1 LYTQCSHCDTVFQ
14 LTADTLR
21 AAGGQVRCGRC
32 GEVFNALARL
42 AEDASAFPAPG
53 ESAPGE
59 SALEMEARADEILHS
74 PMPTRPAPP
83 EPAADSEDFEA
94 TDGEFARLQ
103 LIEKFK
109 PPAHEIPAPLRRA
122 VTPGAAPPP
131 GTHPAP
137 GAPPALGAAP
147 APGAATAPS
156 APAISAAPP
165 RAPAPKSKPT
175 PLTGAAAAGKSA
187 TPDVVRPRTPATG
200 TPIDP
205 ESADDGA
212 LEFTLPPGE
221 LDRIFV
227 DPSAAR
233 AHPAPGLGADT
244 DASALNARAADETME
259 PAAERMVGLDVA
271 EHVRRE
277 VLAGL
282 RQRQLDE
289 RSEPAPPAARLA
301 WGAAGSVLALV
312 LLGQMLHENRTWLA
326 AHGPLRGPLQGLYA
340 ALGAK
345 VQAPVNLSAY
355 QLRQWGVTGDPSAAG
370 TLRLR
375 ASILNTSA
383 QLQPYPLLRVTLA
396 NRFGTRI
403 GTRDFEPAEYLGH
416 ASVRLM
422 TPGERADATL
432 DIQDPGKDAEG
443 FEIDVC
449 LRTDQTV
456 SCAADA
462 ATQAGA
468 PQASAPQ
475 ASAPRVKP

>member
-14 LTADTLR
+14 LTAETLR

-42 AEDASAFPAPG
+42 AEDASAFPTPGGSAPG
-53 ESAPGE
+53 EGSPRE

-83 EPAADSEDFEA
+83 EPAPDGEDDLEA
-94 TDGEFARLQ
+94 TDVEFARLQ
-103 LIEKFK
+103 LIDKFK
-109 PPAHEIPAPLRRA
+109 PPRETPAPARHA
-122 VTPGAAPPP
+122 VPPTVAP
-131 GTHPAP
+131 ASR
-137 GAPPALGAAP
+137 APPAVP
-147 APGAATAPS
+147 
-156 APAISAAPP
+156 AAPP
-165 RAPAPKSKPT
+165 RAPAPRAKP
-175 PLTGAAAAGKSA
+175 PSPTGAADGGKSA
-187 TPDVVRPRTPATG
+187 TKNVAPAGVPGAG
-200 TPIDP
+200 TPVDP
-205 ESADDGA
+205 DSADEGA
-212 LEFTLPPGE
+212 FEFTLPPGE

-227 DPSAAR
+227 DPTAAR
-233 AHPAPGLGADT
+233 AHPASSLAADA
-244 DASALNARAADETME
+244 ASAPNAPATDESAE
-259 PAAERMVGLDVA
+259 PAAERRSGLDVA
-271 EHVRRE
+271 EHVRRD
-277 VLAGL
+277 VLAEL
-282 RQRQLDE
+282 RRRRLDE
-289 RSEPAPPAARLA
+289 PGDAAQPAARLA
-301 WGAAGSVLALV
+301 WGGAGAALALV
-312 LLGQMLHENRTWLA
+312 LLGQVLHENRTWLA

-340 ALGAK
+340 ALGVK
-345 VQAPVNLSAY
+345 VQPAVNLSAY
-355 QLRQWGVTGDPSAAG
+355 QLRQWGVTGDPNAAG
-370 TLRLR
+370 TLRVR

-416 ASVRLM
+416 PNVRLM

-449 LRTDQTV
+449 LRADQTI

-468 PQASAPQ
+468 PQAG
-475 ASAPRVKP
+475 APRATP